1 MLERR
6 RRISMSTVTLER
18 LAFGIQESAQLTGL
32 GKSKIRNL
40 IRDGALPA
48 VRVGDRVLIRK
59 ESLEKLLQEGAR

>member
-1 MLERR
+1 
-6 RRISMSTVTLER
+6 MSTVTLER

-32 GKSKIRNL
+32 RKSKIVL

-59 ESLEKLLQEGAR
+59 ESLEKLLQEGAH

>member
-1 MLERR
+1 MLETR

-32 GKSKIRNL
+32 GKSKIRML
-40 IRDGALPA
+40 IRDGALPC
-48 VRVGDRVLIRK
+48 VRIGDRVLIRK

>member
-1 MLERR
+1 MLETR

-32 GKSKIRNL
+32 RKSKIRML

-59 ESLEKLLQEGAR
+59 ESLEKLLQEGAH